1 MSMIRLVDLLQATDG
16 DVLTAR
22 HASFTSFAFDSRL
35 VEPGQLFVAV
45 VTETGD
51 GHDYIQH
58 ALAGGATGV
67 LCKRLPSEPD
77 PNVTWI
83 RVPNTQQALLDY
95 ARYILAAR
103 DLSVIGIAGSV
114 GKTTTKEVLASLLA
128 TTHSTFRNPGSYNG
142 RFGLPIALGYMQPEH
157 RYAVLEL
164 AADSPNEIGQM
175 VDIIRPSYAIVTRV
189 GSSHLRFFGSLS
201 RIAEEQ
207 ASLVRALPC
216 DGLAVLNADDP
227 LVAAMADLTDA
238 RVVTYG
244 IISKGDYVGESV
256 ESSLEGTTLV
266 VRHGHDRVDLHVG
279 LLGSHQAYCVLAA
292 VACAHELGISWSAIQ
307 AALASFESLP
317 GRMRPLEGAQGSML
331 LDDTFSA
338 TPESMGAALEALGAL
353 PAQRR
358 IAVLGDMSDL
368 GSEAELAHRRVGEM
382 AAADADL
389 LVTKGELA
397 ALAAQAASAA
407 GMPADRVHVTYSTE
421 DAVRKLHEVLR
432 SGDLVLVKGGTAA
445 RMEHVTRALLA
456 HPARD
461 ENRVPRQDAG
471 WREVQMGRPG
481 RPTWVEVD
489 LDAIAVNV
497 HHLREIVGPSVR
509 IMAVLKADGYGH
521 GAVKVARTALN
532 NGVQWLGV
540 ACLGEALTLREAGI
554 EAPILILGYSPAWQS
569 RDIVLHNLRATVFAE
584 ETAAALNRAARDLG
598 RRARVHVKVDT
609 GMGRL
614 GLFPDEALELVSRL
628 ANMQHLEV
636 EGLFTH
642 FADADSEDLGYTR
655 WQLDRFDGVLKTL
668 QERGLRPP
676 LVHAANSA
684 ATLRLSCSHYD
695 MVRVGIALYGLDP
708 SQAAPCPDGF
718 RSAFAFKCEVAQV
731 KELPPG
737 HYVSYG
743 RTYRTER
750 PTTVAIIPV
759 GYADGFRRAPTT
771 WQDVLVRGQRAP
783 IIGRV
788 CMDQTVIDVS
798 HIPGVRQGDQVV
810 LIGQQGDERITV
822 GEVAAQLG
830 TINYEVVSEI
840 LARVPRVV

>member
-1 MSMIRLVDLLQATDG
+1 MIRLDDLLDATDG
-16 DVLTAR
+16 DVLTSQ
-22 HASFTSFAFDSRL
+22 HVTFTSFAFDSRL
-35 VEPGQLFVAV
+35 VKPDQLFVAV

-51 GHDYIQH
+51 GHDYIRH

-67 LCKRLPSEPD
+67 LCQRLPPEPE
-77 PNVTWI
+77 PSVTWI

-95 ARYILAAR
+95 ARYVLAAN
-103 DLSVIGIAGSV
+103 DLHVIGIAGSV
-114 GKTTTKEVLASLLA
+114 GKTTTKELLASLLA
-128 TTHSTFRNPGSYNG
+128 TSWDTFRNPGSYNG
-142 RFGLPIALGYMQPEH
+142 RFGLPIALGYMRPEH

-164 AADSPNEIGQM
+164 AADSLNEIGQM
-175 VDIIRPSYAIVTRV
+175 VDITQPSCAIVTRV
-189 GSSHLRFFGSLS
+189 GSSHLRFFGSLNA
-201 RIAEEQ
+201 IAKEQ
-207 ASLVRALPC
+207 ASLVRALPS
-216 DGLAVLNADDP
+216 DGLAVLNADDG
-227 LVAAMADLTDA
+227 LVAGMASETEA

-244 IISKGDYVGESV
+244 ITSHADYVGASV
-256 ESSLEGTTLV
+256 ECSLQGINLV
-266 VRHGHDRVDLHVG
+266 VQHGDDRIELSVG
-279 LLGSHQAYCVLAA
+279 LVGAHQAYAVLAA
-292 VACAHELGISWSAIQ
+292 VACAHELGISWNAIQ
-307 AALASFESLP
+307 EALASFGPLP
-317 GRMRPLEGAQGSML
+317 GRMRPLAGARGSVI
-331 LDDTFSA
+331 LDDSFSA
-338 TPESMGAALEALGAL
+338 TPESISAALEALNAL

-368 GSEAELAHRRVGEM
+368 GGEAEMAHRRVGES
-382 AAADADL
+382 AADRADL

-397 ALAAQAASAA
+397 ALAAQAASSA
-407 GMPADRVHVTYSTE
+407 GMPADRIHVTYSTE
-421 DAVRKLHEVLR
+421 DAIRRLQALLR
-432 SGDLVLVKGGTAA
+432 SGDLVLVKGGTPA
-445 RMEHVTRALLA
+445 RMEHVTRALLG

-461 ENRVPRQDAG
+461 TAYLPRQDAG
-471 WREVQMGRPG
+471 WREVQLGRPG

-489 LDAIAVNV
+489 LDAIAANV
-497 HHLREIVGPSVR
+497 RQLGNIVGPSIR

-540 ACLGEALTLREAGI
+540 ACLGEALALREAGI

-569 RDIVLHNLRATVFAE
+569 RDIVLHHLRATVFGQ
-584 ETAAALNRAARDLG
+584 ETAAAIDQAAHDLG
-598 RRARVHVKVDT
+598 RKARVHIKVDT

-614 GLFPDEALELVSRL
+614 GLLPDETPELVSRL
-628 ANMQHLEV
+628 ADMEHLEV

-642 FADADSEDLGYTR
+642 FSDADAEDLGYTR
-655 WQLDRFDGVLKTL
+655 WQLDRFDGLLATL

-684 ATLRLSCSHYD
+684 ATLRLPRSHYD

-708 SQAAPCPDGF
+708 SPAAPCPKGF

-750 PTTVAIIPV
+750 PTTIAVIPV

-771 WQDVLVRGQRAP
+771 WQEVLVRGQRAP

-810 LIGQQGDERITV
+810 LIGQQGENRITV
-822 GEVAAQLG
+822 DEVAAQLG